1 MAKRSISNL
10 ASFIRDIG
18 SSCSAVRIID
28 DVLIAGSKNGKLH
41 GWSTSTG
48 ELLWSVEID
57 GIIAD
62 FDFDNDTIYTTGP
75 NKLFA
80 FSTNTGEMLWNEK
93 IEGGGDFVRVID
105 GEIWVTSSVYNIEL
119 LDFIEATTQRFSRN
133 GKLLEKW
140 TFDERPWFLGA
151 TQGGVLLGLGRPRC
165 GGIRILPGEM
175 SKHFLLSS
183 KQPVT
188 SGTDSADRIHFG
200 HSDGTVSTIDCKS
213 LKILDTAH
221 PSNSLATSITN
232 SENGWISGHEDGTI
246 YFNEIEFHVDGVI
259 DSVANFAGNCWA
271 SFSKS
276 SKTDFVII
284 DSARNQTFLAH
295 ENRVRF
301 VHSASKGLAL
311 GDESGKILF
320 FEIEVVERRL
330 VESNNS
336 EIDEKKR
343 GLLKDRLLQLR
354 S

>member
-1 MAKRSISNL
+1 MAKRSLSNL

-28 DVLIAGSKNGKLH
+28 DVLIAGSKNGKLN

-80 FSTNTGEMLWNEK
+80 FSTNTGEMLWSEEL
-93 IEGGGDFVRVID
+93 EGGGDFVRIID
-105 GEIWVTSSVYNIEL
+105 EEIWVTSSVYDIEVF
-119 LDFIEATTQRFSRN
+119 DFIEATTQRFSRN

-165 GGIRILPGEM
+165 GGIRIQPGEM

-183 KQPVT
+183 NQPVT
-188 SGTDSADRIHFG
+188 SGADSADRIHFG

-213 LKILDTAH
+213 LKILDTDR
-221 PSNSLATSITN
+221 PSNSLTTTITN

-246 YFNEIEFHVDGVI
+246 YFDEIEFHIDGVI

-284 DSARNQTFLAH
+284 DSAQNQTFLAH

-301 VHSASKGLAL
+301 VHSVSKGLAL

-336 EIDEKKR
+336 EVDEKKR
-343 GLLKDRLLQLR
+343 GLLKDRLRQLR